1 MDPPDDALTATIGHG
16 NEVARMNNDGG
27 EAAGEELN
35 EDGGEASGYDAS
47 LPKPTPKRIYNIVEF
62 MKRKRRLIRHKK
74 GQKKKT
80 AHDF

>member
-1 MDPPDDALTATIGHG
+1 MYMDPPDDAITATIGHG

-47 LPKPTPKRIYNIVEF
+47 LPKPTPKRIYNTVEF
-62 MKRKRRLIRHKK
+62 MKRKRRLIRH
-74 GQKKKT
+74 
-80 AHDF
+80 